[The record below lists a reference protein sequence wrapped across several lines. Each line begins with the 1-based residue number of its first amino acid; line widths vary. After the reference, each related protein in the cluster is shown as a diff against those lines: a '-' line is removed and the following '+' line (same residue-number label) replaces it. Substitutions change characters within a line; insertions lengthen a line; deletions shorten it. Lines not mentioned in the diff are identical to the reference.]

1 MIKDKLM
8 NDTVDDCGCYDSMS
22 SLSENLDRKFKHLWG
37 LVGNTPML
45 EIAYKFKNEC
55 RKIYVKCEHYNLTG
69 SIKDRMALYILQQA
83 YRQNKIRPGDIIVEA
98 TSGNTG
104 ISFGAIGKALGHEI
118 KIIMPNWLSKE
129 RIDIIKSLGADVVLI
144 SKEEGGFLGSI
155 ALSEQMAADNKF
167 IFLPQQFENLYNAE
181 AHEKT
186 TAKEIWMQLQS
197 IDLTPDAFIA
207 GVGTGGTV
215 MGMRNYLRKRNPSIQ
230 IHPLEPAES
239 PTLSTGRKVGS
250 HRIQGISDEFIPA
263 IVKLEQLD
271 KVVKASD
278 GDSILMAQ
286 KLAKQLGL
294 AVGISSGANF
304 LGAIQLQNELGADKV
319 IVTVFSDS
327 NKKYLSTDLT
337 KTEPMR
343 QEYLSQHVKLI
354 DYKAIDR
361 L

>member
-1 MIKDKLM
+1 MVKEFTM
-8 NDTVDDCGCYDSMS
+8 NQLSTDCGCFDTAT
-22 SLSENLDRKFKHLWG
+22 SLSDQLESKFRHLWG

-45 EIAYKFKNEC
+45 EIAYKYKDDC
-55 RKIYVKCEHYNLTG
+55 RKIYVKCENYNLTG

-83 YRQNKIRPGDIIVEA
+83 YRQNKISPGDTIVEA

-104 ISFGAIGKALGHEI
+104 IAFSAIGKALGHDV

-129 RIDIIKSLGADVVLI
+129 RIDIIKSLGADVILI

-155 ALSEQMAADNKF
+155 ALSEKMATADET

-197 IDLTPDAFIA
+197 VDLTPDAFVA

-215 MGMRNYLRKRNPSIQ
+215 MGMGHYLKKRNSQIK

-239 PTLSTGRKVGS
+239 PTLSTGYKVGS

-263 IVKLEQLD
+263 IVKLDQLD

-278 GDSILMAQ
+278 GDSIIMAQ

-304 LGAIQLQNELGADKV
+304 LGAIQLQNEMGADKV
-319 IVTVFSDS
+319 VVTVFSDS
-327 NKKYLSTDLT
+327 NKKYLSTDLM
-337 KTEPMR
+337 KEESMR
-343 QEYLSQHVKLI
+343 KEYLSQDIELI

>member
-1 MIKDKLM
+1 MVKEFTM
-8 NDTVDDCGCYDSMS
+8 NQLSTDCGCFDTAT
-22 SLSENLDRKFKHLWG
+22 SLSDQLESKFRHLWG

-45 EIAYKFKNEC
+45 EIAYKYKDEC
-55 RKIYVKCEHYNLTG
+55 RKIYVKCENYNLTG

-83 YRQNKIRPGDIIVEA
+83 YRQNKISPGDTIVEA

-104 ISFGAIGKALGHEI
+104 IAFSAIGKALGHDV

-129 RIDIIKSLGADVVLI
+129 RIDIIKSLGADVILI

-155 ALSEQMAADNKF
+155 ALSEKMATADET

-197 IDLTPDAFIA
+197 VDLTPDAFVA

-215 MGMRNYLRKRNPSIQ
+215 MGMGHYLKKRNSQIK

-239 PTLSTGRKVGS
+239 PTLSTGYKVGS

-263 IVKLEQLD
+263 IVKLDQLD

-278 GDSILMAQ
+278 GDSVIMAQ

-304 LGAIQLQNELGADKV
+304 LGAIQLQNEMGADKV
-319 IVTVFSDS
+319 VVTVFSDS
-327 NKKYLSTDLT
+327 NKKYLSTDLM
-337 KTEPMR
+337 KEEPMR
-343 QEYLSQHVKLI
+343 KDYLSQDVELV